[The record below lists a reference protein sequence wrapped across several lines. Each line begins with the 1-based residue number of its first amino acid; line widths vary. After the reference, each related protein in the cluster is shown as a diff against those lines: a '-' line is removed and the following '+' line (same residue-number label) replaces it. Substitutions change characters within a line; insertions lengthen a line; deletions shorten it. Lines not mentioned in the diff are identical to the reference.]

1 MISTLL
7 LVYKGGVM
15 KILLPFFT
23 PVNAFWIYLLFTFA
37 GIIIIDEKHNNQMKN
52 KMKKILVFMGVVAIV
67 IGGHVYSKQSSVK
80 MSSLMLENIEA
91 LADSET
97 DGVHCFGKGL
107 VDCPLNHDK
116 VYMYD
121 APYSLYY

>member
-1 MISTLL
+1 
-7 LVYKGGVM
+7 
-15 KILLPFFT
+15 
-23 PVNAFWIYLLFTFA
+23 
-37 GIIIIDEKHNNQMKN
+37 MKN

-67 IGGHVYSKQSSVK
+67 IGGYVYSKQSSAK
-80 MSSLMLENIEA
+80 MSSLILENIEA

-97 DGVHCFGKGL
+97 GGRICFGKGL
-107 VDCPLNHDK
+107 VDCPYNHDK

>member
-1 MISTLL
+1 
-7 LVYKGGVM
+7 
-15 KILLPFFT
+15 
-23 PVNAFWIYLLFTFA
+23 
-37 GIIIIDEKHNNQMKN
+37 MKN

-121 APYSLYY
+121 APYSVYY

>member
-1 MISTLL
+1 MR
-7 LVYKGGVM
+7 
-15 KILLPFFT
+15 
-23 PVNAFWIYLLFTFA
+23 
-37 GIIIIDEKHNNQMKN
+37 NQSRVLN
-52 KMKKILVFMGVVAIV
+52 GRLWKILVFMGVVAIV

>member
-1 MISTLL
+1 
-7 LVYKGGVM
+7 
-15 KILLPFFT
+15 
-23 PVNAFWIYLLFTFA
+23 
-37 GIIIIDEKHNNQMKN
+37 MKN

-107 VDCPLNHDK
+107 VVVRLITTKCICMMLRIAYIIS
-116 VYMYD
+116 VYLSC
-121 APYSLYY
+121 YSFPVLQNQLIPVKKHILISHRNKN

>member
-1 MISTLL
+1 
-7 LVYKGGVM
+7 
-15 KILLPFFT
+15 
-23 PVNAFWIYLLFTFA
+23 
-37 GIIIIDEKHNNQMKN
+37 MKN

-67 IGGHVYSKQSSVK
+67 IGGHVYSKQSS
-80 MSSLMLENIEA
+80 LMLAHIEA

>member
-1 MISTLL
+1 
-7 LVYKGGVM
+7 
-15 KILLPFFT
+15 
-23 PVNAFWIYLLFTFA
+23 
-37 GIIIIDEKHNNQMKN
+37 MKN

-121 APYSLYY
+121 APYSLYYSRYIYPAIHFLYSKSGCFRQKAIY